1 MPTRSSVGYRQ
12 VPLSAGLACDY
23 DWMYDGSSDYLT
35 HQRNP
40 LLVIGST
47 VSFHNHALPSGDGLD
62 EGLLLDLCDSIRS
75 SLGDRRILGPRWE
88 EAMGLLTAVLKDEA
102 NGTPMIEFSTVQTA
116 RLDKLL
122 SDIVNPGN
130 RPLPTPTR
138 FSDDVTVAERLQ
150 RLWRTRFLESYF
162 TIDQN
167 RYNTLPR
174 TGRLHDVVMTD
185 PQENSPGRW
194 RAKAREALSEL
205 EGNLKFEPGH
215 WWLNLACAQRDGI
228 VGSVLETPT
237 KGKYGVTALPL
248 VTGWESVYLPGGTVK
263 YVKEGHISDIHVS
276 LLSQVG
282 TQIRIL
288 RGHRL
293 QSPLAPKAGIR
304 YDGLYIIRQYGQR
317 LNLRT
322 GLHRVVLTLER
333 VEDTFSVDELI
344 QVPRPSQLD
353 DWKLFETYEGEM
365 IKQRKG
371 QRGFLDW
378 KMERAREKMDQEQYM
393 RTLAFQTS
401 LELAKIGQ
409 PSPVQSFLKTRRKRR
424 EPL

>member
-1 MPTRSSVGYRQ
+1 MPNRLSVSYRQ

-23 DWMYDGSSDYLT
+23 EWMYDGSSDYLT
-35 HQRNP
+35 HLRNP
-40 LLVIGST
+40 LSVIGS
-47 VSFHNHALPSGDGLD
+47 VESFHDHGIPSDDGLD
-62 EGLLLDLCDSIRS
+62 EGLLLDLCDSVRS
-75 SLGDRRILGPRWE
+75 SLGERRRLGPRWE
-88 EAMGLLTAVLKDEA
+88 EAMGFLEAVLKDEVD
-102 NGTPMIEFSTVQTA
+102 GMPMIEFATIQNA

-122 SDIVNPGN
+122 SDIVSPGN
-130 RPLPTPTR
+130 RPMPTPTR
-138 FSDDVTVAERLQ
+138 FRDDVIVAERLQ
-150 RLWRTRFLESYF
+150 RLWRTRFLEGYF
-162 TIDQN
+162 TIDQY
-167 RYNTLPR
+167 RYHNLPR
-174 TGRLHDVVMTD
+174 TGRLKDVVMNDTGESS
-185 PQENSPGRW
+185 QGRW
-194 RAKAREALSEL
+194 RAKTREALSEL

-215 WWLNLACAQRDGI
+215 WWLNLACAHRDGI

-237 KGKYGVTALPL
+237 KGKYGITALPL
-248 VTGWESVYLPGGTVK
+248 VTGWENVYLPGGTVK
-263 YVKEGHISDIHVS
+263 YIKEGHISEVHVS

-333 VEDTFSVDELI
+333 VNDSFSVDELI
-344 QVPRPSQLD
+344 RIPRPSQQD

-365 IKQRKG
+365 VKQKEG

-378 KMERAREKMDQEQYM
+378 KMERAQERMDQEQYM

-409 PSPVQSFLKTRRKRR
+409 PSPVQSFVRTKGKRI
-424 EPL
+424 EPM